1 MALENQE
8 KRTPAMGERQRV
20 SLICPLSVPREAEPE
35 LPGQL
40 CQGGFLHLPTAPF
53 WRQRQVH
60 ASQATNTPAGEMMSQ
75 GR

>member
-8 KRTPAMGERQRV
+8 KRTPAMGERQCV

-40 CQGGFLHLPTAPF
+40 CQGGFLHLP
-53 WRQRQVH
+53 QLH
-60 ASQATNTPAGEMMSQ
+60 SG
-75 GR
+75 GRGRSMPHRLPTHLLER